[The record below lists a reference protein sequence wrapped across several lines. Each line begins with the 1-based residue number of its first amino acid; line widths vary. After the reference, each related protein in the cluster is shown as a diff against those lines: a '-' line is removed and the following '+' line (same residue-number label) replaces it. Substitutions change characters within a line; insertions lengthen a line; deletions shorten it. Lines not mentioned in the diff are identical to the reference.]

1 MVGAPDEPEGAAAEP
16 SPPSP
21 PSPHSTPSRES
32 WVAVRWRAIRS
43 VFRRET
49 LGKDAVAG
57 TILGVESVPDGLAIG
72 LLAGVNPVAGLYA
85 FLFGMAGAALFT
97 SSTFM
102 AVNATSAMALIVA
115 DSDVA
120 ASPDP
125 DRALY
130 TLAMLTGFI
139 MVVAGLVG
147 GGRLLRF
154 VPTAVMVGF
163 VTAVGINI
171 VFGQLANL
179 TGYTGR
185 GANRLVRA
193 FDTLLHLGQ
202 FHVPTLVV
210 GLVTIALIVTLTR
223 TPLRALGLVVAII
236 LGSGLAALFT
246 SAFDWEVLTVGD
258 IADVPNGLPAPV
270 LPSLTDVPDL
280 LLPAFSLA
288 FVGLVQGAGVAG
300 GVPNA
305 DGKPADASRNF
316 IGQGAG
322 SIVAGVFR
330 GMPVGGSMSA
340 SGLLVAAGA
349 RTRLALF
356 IASTVMAIVILVA
369 SGVVALVAMPALAG
383 LLIVVGI
390 QAIKPLRIQS
400 VVKTG
405 ALQTTIMAVTF
416 GLTLVVPLQFA
427 VLIGVGL
434 AIILFVAQQSNRLRV
449 RQLEF
454 HGEGR
459 MRETDPVAVVPPH
472 DVVVLQPYGNLAYAT
487 APVFDEQLPKVDDAS
502 RGSVV
507 IFRLR
512 GIDELGLSLVAV
524 LGRYLDDL
532 EQRGS
537 MLWLVVA
544 GDRIRNQL
552 AAGGLLDRL
561 GPDRVYTSS
570 EWIGEAVHL
579 AHADAEAWVR
589 EHG

>member
-1 MVGAPDEPEGAAAEP
+1 MAEATREPWFAA
-16 SPPSP
+16 
-21 PSPHSTPSRES
+21 
-32 WVAVRWRAIRS
+32 RWRRIRG

-57 TILGVESVPDGLAIG
+57 VVVGVESVPDGLAIG
-72 LLAGVNPVAGLYA
+72 LLAGVNPVAGIYA

-102 AVNATSAMALIVA
+102 AVQATSAMALIVA
-115 DSDVA
+115 DSDLPTL
-120 ASPDP
+120 PDP
-125 DRALY
+125 DRALF
-130 TLAMLTGFI
+130 TLAMLTGAI
-139 MVVAGLVG
+139 MILAGVLS

-171 VFGQLANL
+171 VLGQLANL
-179 TGYTGR
+179 TGYAGQ
-185 GANRLVRA
+185 GANRLLRAIDTFLHVRL
-193 FDTLLHLGQ
+193 FDL
-202 FHVPTLVV
+202 PTLTV
-210 GLVTIALIVTLTR
+210 GLVTITLIVALTR
-223 TPLRALGLVVAII
+223 TPLRSFGLVVAIA

-246 SAFDWEVLTVGD
+246 YGFGWEVLTVGD
-258 IADVPNGLPAPV
+258 VADVPSGLPAPV
-270 LPSLTDVPDL
+270 LPSLGDVPYL
-280 LLPAFSLA
+280 ILPAFSLA
-288 FVGLVQGAGVAG
+288 FVGLVQGAAVAG
-300 GVPNA
+300 SVPNA
-305 DGKPADASRNF
+305 DGRPADASRNF
-316 IGQGAG
+316 VGQGVG

-356 IASTVMAIVILVA
+356 IAAAVMALVILFA
-369 SGVVALVAMPALAG
+369 SGVVSLVAMPALAG
-383 LLIVVGI
+383 LLTVVGI
-390 QAIKPLRIQS
+390 QAIKPTRIVS

-405 ALQTTIMAVTF
+405 ALQTTVMVVTF

-449 RQLEF
+449 RQLEL
-454 HGEGR
+454 HSGGR
-459 MRETDPVAVVPPH
+459 MREIDPVPVVPPH
-472 DVVVLQPYGNLAYAT
+472 EVVVLQPYGNLAYAT
-487 APVFDEQLPKVDDAS
+487 APVFDEQLPKVGPDS

-524 LGRYLDDL
+524 LERYLTDL
-532 EQRGS
+532 EREGS
-537 MLWLVVA
+537 TLWLVVA

-561 GPDRVYTSS
+561 GPDRVYQSS
-570 EWIGEAVHL
+570 EWIGEAVHR
-579 AHADAEAWVR
+579 AHRDAQTWVR
-589 EHG
+589 RQQ